1 MHNHNHKGRASTLSK
16 ALLTAGLLGIVGYG
30 NPANAASKFFDI
42 KITLPSNGE
51 IFKLKIETEDT
62 LTTTTQ
68 AKYSPLPI
76 CQPAGLGD
84 CPSVTGVNGAQLESP
99 KYKFTGY
106 KILNIKGTAQE
117 NGMTF
122 DVKGPGIAATTGVF
136 NYPTEPAPPN
146 PPNNP
151 GNPGNPGPIVDADS
165 IPHSLPDQLFNPGGK
180 GFGFDPTGFVFG
192 DPAAFTNFPTS
203 ATLPSPLDN
212 YFSFGGITF
221 DIGHL
226 ATPGDYST
234 AFTFEEPYQLF
245 TVPYASTSTTTGESL
260 KAGDYAGCPG
270 SCKGAVATPG
280 PLPLLGVGAAFGF
293 SRNLRKRI
301 KTSKLPEAMSAL
313 V

>member
-1 MHNHNHKGRASTLSK
+1 MHNNNHKGRASTLSK

-30 NPANAASKFFDI
+30 NAANAASKFFYI
-42 KITLPSNGE
+42 KVLIPSWSETFN
-51 IFKLKIETEDT
+51 LNIETEDT

-68 AKYSPLPI
+68 TKYIPPMSPI

-84 CPSVTGVNGAQLESP
+84 CPSVTGVNGSQLESP

-106 KILNIKGTAQE
+106 KIKNVKGTAHE

-122 DVKGPGIAATTGVF
+122 DVKGSGIAATTGVF
-136 NYPTEPAPPN
+136 NYPTD
-146 PPNNP
+146 
-151 GNPGNPGPIVDADS
+151 GNLGPIVDADS
-165 IPHSLPDQLFNPGGK
+165 IPHSLPDQLFNPRGLGL
-180 GFGFDPTGFVFG
+180 GFDPTGFDYG
-192 DPAAFTNFPTS
+192 MPAAFTSFP
-203 ATLPSPLDN
+203 AVALDN
-212 YFSFGGITF
+212 HFSFGGITF

-245 TVPYASTSTTTGESL
+245 TVPYDSTSTTTMESL

-270 SCKGAVATPG
+270 SCKGAVVPTPG

-301 KTSKLPEAMSAL
+301 KISKSPEAMSAL
-313 V
+313 G